1 MQAQKFKTG
10 DIAYFVESNRFI
22 RKGRVETCGGGLVL
36 YHFIEGGAIR
46 VKEHRLYHSEEE
58 AVAYLDQLRKQKPTP
73 TLTPAFWNH

>member
-36 YHFIEGGAIR
+36 YHFIEDGAIR
-46 VKEHRLYHSEEE
+46 VKEHRLF
-58 AVAYLDQLRKQKPTP
+58 LRKIGFLADGETP
-73 TLTPAFWNH
+73 LKVERD